1 MTDGQFSP
9 VQVML
14 LKDDINKIP
23 LDRKVLRSFGLLMAC
38 VLLLVGGWLWWK
50 SAATW
55 PWAAVSAALL
65 AAVGLAIPSFLKP
78 IYKGWMI
85 LALIMGWVMTRV
97 VLTLVYYLV
106 LTPIGFL
113 GRAFGE
119 QFLQLKLKRSGETP
133 SYWGRR
139 TGPHREKSDYERQF

>member
-1 MTDGQFSP
+1 MFREEI
-9 VQVML
+9 
-14 LKDDINKIP
+14 KKIP
-23 LDRKVLRSFGLLMAC
+23 MDRKALRSFGLLMAC
-38 VLLLVGGWLWWK
+38 VLLLFGGWLWWK

-55 PWAAVSAALL
+55 PWVLSAAAVL
-65 AAVGLAIPSFLKP
+65 AIVGLATPAVLKP
-78 IYKGWMI
+78 FHKGWMI

-119 QFLQLKLKRSGETP
+119 QFLQLKLTRSGETP
-133 SYWGRR
+133 SYWVRR
-139 TGPHREKSDYERQF
+139 TGPPREKSDYERQF

>member
-1 MTDGQFSP
+1 
-9 VQVML
+9 ML

-55 PWAAVSAALL
+55 PWAVVSAALL
-65 AAVGLAIPSFLKP
+65 AAIGLAIPSFLKP

-113 GRAFGE
+113 GGP
-119 QFLQLKLKRSGETP
+119 SG
-133 SYWGRR
+133 SSSC
-139 TGPHREKSDYERQF
+139 H

>member
-1 MTDGQFSP
+1 
-9 VQVML
+9 ML

-38 VLLLVGGWLWWK
+38 VLLLVGGWLWWN

-65 AAVGLAIPSFLKP
+65 AAIGLAIPSFLKP

-106 LTPIGFL
+106 LTPIGIL

-119 QFLQLKLKRSGETP
+119 QFLHLKIKRSGETP
-133 SYWGRR
+133 SYWVRR
-139 TGPHREKSDYERQF
+139 TGPPREKSDYERQF

>member
-1 MTDGQFSP
+1 MF
-9 VQVML
+9 L
-14 LKDDINKIP
+14 HAEIKKIP
-23 LDRKVLRSFGLLMAC
+23 VDRKALRSFGLLMAS
-38 VLLLVGGWLWWK
+38 VLLLAGGWLWWK

-65 AAVGLAIPSFLKP
+65 AAVGLAIPSVLKP
-78 IYKGWMI
+78 FYKGWMI

-119 QFLQLKLKRSGETP
+119 QFLQLKLKRSEETP
-133 SYWGRR
+133 SYWVRR
-139 TGPHREKSDYERQF
+139 TGPPREKSDYERQF